1 MRWRNLPAVAAMGAA
16 LAAALLPTPALALV
30 DTQTITNVTAST
42 ASVSITAGLLDGAL
56 PAADW
61 TDSAVLLVSAWHGTV
76 AVSLFNLTGSWAKTA
91 GGHTLTVAT
100 SGTYTGTL
108 SQAYYVVT
116 VTADTGTNVS
126 ASVTG
131 SETATITGQ
140 AKSSALAVGTKGVTI
155 TFDTG
160 VTYASGDAFTIHAGN
175 LPAAAMKLHTA
186 SGTLTRL
193 SGGVSAS
200 FQNDGT
206 TVTGGTP
213 TVVGTAVQFITC
225 PGGIGLSDSF
235 HVVPG
240 MEITYDQNNVWAGS
254 YVAQVSYT
262 MSTGP

>member
-1 MRWRNLPAVAAMGAA
+1 MRWRNLPAVAAMGVA
-16 LAAALLPTPALALV
+16 LSAALLPNPALALI

-42 ASVSITAGLLDGAL
+42 ASVSITAGLLDGTL

-76 AVSLFNLTGSWAKTA
+76 AVSLFNLTGTWTKTA
-91 GGHTLTVAT
+91 GSHTLTVAT
-100 SGTYTGTL
+100 SGTYTGAL

-140 AKSSALAVGTKGVTI
+140 AKSSALAVASGVTI
-155 TFDTG
+155 KFDTG
-160 VTYASGDAFTIHAGN
+160 VTYASGDVFTIHAGN

-186 SGTLTRL
+186 SGTITRL

-200 FQNDGT
+200 LQNDGT
-206 TVTGGTP
+206 TVTGGTA

-262 MSTGP
+262 ISTGP